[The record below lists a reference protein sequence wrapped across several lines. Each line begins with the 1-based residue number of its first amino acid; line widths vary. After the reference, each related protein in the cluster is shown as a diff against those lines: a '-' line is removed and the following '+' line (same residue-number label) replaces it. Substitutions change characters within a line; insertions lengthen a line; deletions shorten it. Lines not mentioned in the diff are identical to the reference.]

1 VFLEGIRDTQARAYM
16 EYLAR
21 ETAGYNAEA
30 ACPIEY
36 HYGIAEAEKEDIFQ
50 IRNLLVC
57 AVNKA
62 NTPVATKN

>member
-1 VFLEGIRDTQARAYM
+1 MSTIVKSNITGFQMPPLLYPASALAPAISQA
-16 EYLAR
+16 
-21 ETAGYNAEA
+21 T
-30 ACPIEY
+30 IEY

-62 NTPVATKN
+62 NSPATAKN